1 MKVIEILK
9 ICENFLKILQ
19 DECINVDDA
28 RYISLYEE
36 YKAIVGN
43 GGKTTYA
50 VTMLSNKYN
59 ISERKVYYLIRSF
72 DRDCKII
79 ADG

>member
-9 ICENFLKILQ
+9 ICENFIKILQ

-28 RYISLYEE
+28 RYVPLYEE
-36 YKAIVGN
+36 YRSIISK

-50 VTMLSNKYN
+50 VAKLSSKYN
-59 ISERKVYYLIRSF
+59 ISERKVYYLIRNF
-72 DRDCKII
+72 DKDCKII